1 MEIAIIIL
9 LAILIICVMCVLV
22 LVIKNGSHTDDSARV
37 FSEVISENQ
46 KNIGS
51 MQSERFTRMDGELKA
66 MRHSIDAH
74 LAEIY
79 RSMGDISSLTSG
91 VNDLRRVL
99 TNVKTRGILGEIQL
113 GSILEEILA
122 PEQYDANVATIP
134 LSRNVVEFAVKLPH
148 EEEGFVYL
156 PIDSKFPLDAYNAL
170 LTAYED
176 GETAEIEA
184 AAKILVQRIKL
195 FAKEIH
201 TKYVEPPYTTDFAV
215 MFLPTESLYLE
226 AVKRGLIETL
236 QRDYKICL
244 AGPSTM
250 AALLNSLQM
259 GFRTLAL
266 EKRASEVWRVLGEV
280 NSEFEKFGGVLENMQ
295 KHVNAVSND
304 LENLTGV
311 RMRAMERKLRDVEK
325 IHDTDE

>member
-1 MEIAIIIL
+1 M
-9 LAILIICVMCVLV
+9 
-22 LVIKNGSHTDDSARV
+22 
-37 FSEVISENQ
+37 
-46 KNIGS
+46 
-51 MQSERFTRMDGELKA
+51 
-66 MRHSIDAH
+66 
-74 LAEIY
+74 
-79 RSMGDISSLTSG
+79 
-91 VNDLRRVL
+91 
-99 TNVKTRGILGEIQL
+99 
-113 GSILEEILA
+113 
-122 PEQYDANVATIP
+122 NVATIP
-134 LSRNVVEFAVKLPH
+134 LRRNVVEFAVKLPH

-156 PIDSKFPLDAYNAL
+156 PIDSKFPLDAYSAL
-170 LTAYED
+170 LDAYDEDDTTA
-176 GETAEIEA
+176 IEA

-195 FAKEIH
+195 FAKDIH

-266 EKRASEVWRVLGEV
+266 EKRASEVWRVLAEV
-280 NSEFEKFGGVLENMQ
+280 KSEFEKFGGVLENMQ
-295 KHVNAVSND
+295 KHVNAVNND